1 MSSPVCAGGVALWL
15 QADPTLTFDDVK
27 SIIEETADKDEFVT
41 NGIYP
46 AAKWGAGKFNAMA
59 GLRKVLGLPTG
70 GVNAALTD
78 DMRLIITSDNNAIE
92 AFVAVKMA
100 WWLLCTIWAV
110 CSAQVPRLRATQ

>member
-1 MSSPVCAGGVALWL
+1 
-15 QADPTLTFDDVK
+15 
-27 SIIEETADKDEFVT
+27 
-41 NGIYP
+41 
-46 AAKWGAGKFNAMA
+46 MA

-92 AFVAVKMA
+92 ALWPVKMA

-110 CSAQVPRLRATQ
+110 CSAQVPRLRRHSECVDRRTRSGVYVLTVQGEGTSYTRKVVVK